1 MDNWIAGIDLDLGED
16 TPPADDIVES
26 WAFIYVRPAA
36 DAPADRVEI
45 ERDGIRTTLVGIP
58 EQAAVIEAAVDLVDS
73 GVQVIELCGIL
84 GPVWAARVIEA
95 TGGRVPVGA
104 VSYGAESVALF
115 LDWGPHGS
123 GKFTDGVSDSVR
135 DVAI

>member
-36 DAPADRVEI
+36 DAAADRVET
-45 ERDGIRTTLVGIP
+45 ERDGVRTTLVGAP

-84 GPVWAARVIEA
+84 GPVWADRVIES

-115 LDWGPHGS
+115 LNWGPH
-123 GKFTDGVSDSVR
+123 
-135 DVAI
+135 

>member
-1 MDNWIAGIDLDLGED
+1 MRL
-16 TPPADDIVES
+16 
-26 WAFIYVRPAA
+26 
-36 DAPADRVEI
+36 
-45 ERDGIRTTLVGIP
+45 ERDGVRTTLVGVR

-104 VSYGAESVALF
+104 VSYGRESVALF
-115 LDWGPHGS
+115 LN
-123 GKFTDGVSDSVR
+123 
-135 DVAI
+135 

>member
-1 MDNWIAGIDLDLGED
+1 MDKWIAGSDLDLGED

-36 DAPADRVEI
+36 DTALDRVEI
-45 ERDGIRTTLVGIP
+45 EREGVRTTLIGVP
-58 EQAAVIEAAVDLVDS
+58 DQAAAIEAAVDLVAS
-73 GVQVIELCGIL
+73 GVQVIELCGIR

-95 TGGRVPVGA
+95 TRGRVPSRCGELWGRVGCI
-104 VSYGAESVALF
+104 VPQLGS
-115 LDWGPHGS
+115 PRS
-123 GKFTDGVSDSVR
+123 GKFTDGVSEAVR

>member
-1 MDNWIAGIDLDLGED
+1 M
-16 TPPADDIVES
+16 
-26 WAFIYVRPAA
+26 
-36 DAPADRVEI
+36 EI
-45 ERDGIRTTLVGIP
+45 ERDGVRTTLVGVP

-104 VSYGAESVALF
+104 VSYGPESVALF
-115 LDWGPHGS
+115 LNWDPCEVGS
-123 GKFTDGVSDSVR
+123 TERR
-135 DVAI
+135 DCEQLRCCNLITSHSKPPPNVT